1 MVVETSSA
9 LKSLKVRV
17 FRGTLIYIKS
27 LQIQLKYTDWFV
39 HTGAMK
45 NHPYGI
51 DKNEH
56 MESTYGINSFQ
67 H

>member
-27 LQIQLKYTDWFV
+27 LQMQLKYTD
-39 HTGAMK
+39 
-45 NHPYGI
+45 
-51 DKNEH
+51 
-56 MESTYGINSFQ
+56 
-67 H
+67 